1 MLTTVEVAQ
10 KSLDMLVLNKD
21 NNGSSNL
28 PPPMQRDATMS
39 STAPQPYSPNSFGD
53 YGRDQ
58 EIFKLKHALG
68 IVSQLAKQAVD
79 ANALERRK
87 HAEEISK
94 YEELLRQTS

>member
-10 KSLDMLVLNKD
+10 KSLDMLVVNKG

-28 PPPMQRDATMS
+28 PPPIQSDALLS
-39 STAPQPYSPNSFGD
+39 STAPPPSSSNSFGD
-53 YGRDQ
+53 FGRDQ

-79 ANALERRK
+79 TNALERRK

-94 YEELLRQTS
+94 YEELLKQKS